1 MKSRNIQISLV
12 VMCSI
17 IAGVF
22 LFQGH
27 GLVVGRDEKQE
38 DKNLELGIWS
48 SEMTFEQTFI
58 ASQNN
63 LCRID
68 FFVDSY
74 RPWESPYLDLRLFEI
89 PTAEKPR
96 NLSYEVIRNISKEIR
111 YKRLNGWLLSYHMF
125 NDFSFAPIADSQNKR
140 YLLSIQS
147 PGLKKGST
155 SSILLASP
163 RERYEDGNLFV
174 NGEKQKGDLTF
185 RALYEQPRIQV
196 IRQSVTSLALQKPYP
211 FSKPVAYYVL
221 FIGYMIV
228 LIVFFFQILR
238 GFEG

>member
-1 MKSRNIQISLV
+1 M
-12 VMCSI
+12 
-17 IAGVF
+17 
-22 LFQGH
+22 FQGH
-27 GLVVGRDEKQE
+27 GLVIGREEKQE
-38 DKNLELGIWS
+38 DKNLEMGIWS
-48 SEMTFEQTFI
+48 HETRFEQTFI

-89 PTAEKPR
+89 PTAENPH
-96 NLSYEVIRNISKEIR
+96 NLSYEIIRNTSKEVR

-125 NDFSFAPIADSQNKR
+125 NNFSFAPIADSQNKR

-155 SSILLASP
+155 SSILLASTE
-163 RERYEDGNLFV
+163 ERYEDGNLFL
-174 NGEKQKGDLTF
+174 NGEKQEGDLTF

-196 IRQSVTSLALQKPYP
+196 IRQSVTSLTLQKPYP
-211 FSKPVAYYVL
+211 FSKPVMYYVL
-221 FIGYMIV
+221 FLGYIIGLV
-228 LIVFFFQILR
+228 VFFFQLLW

>member
-1 MKSRNIQISLV
+1 MKNRNKQISLV
-12 VMCSI
+12 IICII
-17 IAGVF
+17 IAGVL

-27 GLVVGRDEKQE
+27 GLVIGREEKQE
-38 DKNLELGIWS
+38 DKNLEMGIWS
-48 SEMTFEQTFI
+48 HETRFEQTFI

-74 RPWESPYLDLRLFEI
+74 RPWESPYLELRLFEI
-89 PTAEKPR
+89 PTAENPH
-96 NLSYEVIRNISKEIR
+96 NLSYEVIKNISKEVR

-125 NDFSFAPIADSQNKR
+125 NNFSFAPIADSQNKR

-155 SSILLASP
+155 SNILLASP
-163 RERYEDGNLFV
+163 RERYEDGNLFL
-174 NGEKQKGDLTF
+174 NGEKQEGDLTF

-196 IRQSVTSLALQKPYP
+196 IRQSVISLALQKPYP
-211 FSKPVAYYVL
+211 FSKPGTYYVVFL
-221 FIGYMIV
+221 TYITLLAGFFGLMI
-228 LIVFFFQILR
+228 R
-238 GFEG
+238 KK